1 MVSMRSWQKFPPCPT
16 EPMPGSSR
24 MDLLLAE
31 AEAIS
36 SGVSTSG
43 ITELG
48 TLLHSTSS
56 TQKKG
61 VRIRERN
68 NFAGTKISEERRGG
82 GAKAEM
88 PLQPMEKTMVGHL
101 CPCSPWRPQWS
112 TYPPAV
118 CGEHHNGAGE
128 CMEETVI
135 LWEFHAGEV
144 LQHGL

>member
-1 MVSMRSWQKFPPCPT
+1 
-16 EPMPGSSR
+16 MPGISR

-48 TLLHSTSS
+48 TLLLSTCS
-56 TQKKG
+56 TQEKG
-61 VRIRERN
+61 VRMCERN
-68 NFAGTKISEERRGG
+68 NFAGMKISKEGRGG
-82 GAKAEM
+82 GARAEM
-88 PLQPMEKTMVGHL
+88 PLQPMEKTMVGL

-118 CGEHHNGAGE
+118 CGEHHKDEGMKG
-128 CMEETVI
+128 TVI
-135 LWEFHAGEV
+135 LWEFYTGEV